1 MTTRTRRTESLDS
14 IREWA
19 RVAARAADEKKG
31 LDTVVL
37 QVGEVLV
44 ITDFFVIS
52 SAPNSR
58 QVRTIAEAV
67 EANVKAAGGP
77 SPLRIEGQKDLTW
90 VLLDYGDMVVHVFN
104 DETRRFYD
112 LERLW
117 RDVPR
122 VPWRER
128 LAAEV

>member
-1 MTTRTRRTESLDS
+1 VTTRTRRNESLDS

-67 EANVKAAGGP
+67 EATVKAAGGP

-90 VLLDYGDMVVHVFN
+90 VFN

>member
-1 MTTRTRRTESLDS
+1 
-14 IREWA
+14 
-19 RVAARAADEKKG
+19 
-31 LDTVVL
+31 
-37 QVGEVLV
+37 
-44 ITDFFVIS
+44 
-52 SAPNSR
+52 
-58 QVRTIAEAV
+58 
-67 EANVKAAGGP
+67 
-77 SPLRIEGQKDLTW
+77 